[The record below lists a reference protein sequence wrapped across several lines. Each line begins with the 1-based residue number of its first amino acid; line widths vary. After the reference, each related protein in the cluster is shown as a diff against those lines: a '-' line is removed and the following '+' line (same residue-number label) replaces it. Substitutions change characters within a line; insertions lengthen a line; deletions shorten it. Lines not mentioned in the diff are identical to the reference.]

1 MGGSA
6 LLIYGTVSDELLQP
20 RQAPRSL
27 LGRLFGGSGAAA
39 PKWRPLGRDRR
50 MMDLPANDLKALGRE
65 FHSFVAARFQPP
77 WKATASV
84 LEYFALDV
92 ITVYLRGDQE
102 GEAPP
107 EWYVQLTF
115 SGCAGMADVSS
126 ELATH
131 WAERWYEAD
140 SERIANTL
148 LRPHGFEPSGRTLG
162 VGSGTLFVPIGAG
175 GYATFS
181 PTPREVDDD
190 AERAESRYFEVD
202 ESVLETLDE
211 SELPDAMRKLDE
223 ELRPLIP
230 PSVCCCQWC
239 SPTLDV
245 AALDRT
251 SPFQ

>member
-1 MGGSA
+1 
-6 LLIYGTVSDELLQP
+6 
-20 RQAPRSL
+20 
-27 LGRLFGGSGAAA
+27 
-39 PKWRPLGRDRR
+39 

-211 SELPDAMRKLDE
+211 SELPDDVSQQTCRRWNSLQHMTLMVALEEHFGVRLSMADMTAMKSL
-223 ELRPLIP
+223 PLI
-230 PSVCCCQWC
+230 VA
-239 SPTLDV
+239 TLARYAETAV
-245 AALDRT
+245 A
-251 SPFQ
+251 